1 MIRLT
6 SASGG
11 ESHSITPSDSTISRT
26 LPLIIGMNIRR
37 PWTRVVSEL
46 ARATSWP
53 VGIRSRAAKSIVC
66 RCACISLRR
75 SYWTASATLPP
86 R

>member
-1 MIRLT
+1 MIRLI

-11 ESHSITPSDSTISRT
+11 ESQSITPNDNTISRT

-37 PWTRVVSEL
+37 PWTSVVSLL

-53 VGIRSRAAKSIVC
+53 VGIRSSDAKSIC
-66 RCACISLRR
+66 WRCACISLRR
-75 SYWTASATLPP
+75 SYWTSSATLPP